1 MLFTIHLQMLQWACR
16 FGVWNFFTFAEE
28 MKHVIAFIELAD
40 KRSTIEKHLT
50 FFTIPFC
57 SIISFHYILAFS
69 ITAAYSM
76 YLNWNV
82 SINDSKILYLMISL
96 SIRYFAS
103 LFYEYN
109 WNVCLFNV
117 KLNDRINELYFTYSA
132 FDAVDRCVVCNL
144 HMIGLLNIFLI
155 FIDAREREREKV
167 KHEKMEIQ
175 AKIRIFYLF
184 ISIRQTPLGVGMR
197 LPKRLIKVTEPSF
210 FTWNVSHFNWMKF
223 FLPFGFR
230 NSSFNLDSIKKYPR
244 NVNHCENFGRVHLI
258 WK

>member
-1 MLFTIHLQMLQWACR
+1 MFSIHYSMLTIQYSQTEFVRGCGTKVDCENVFINGCDWNWINKSNDAVYDTFTNATVSLPIWRLK
-16 FGVWNFFTFAEE
+16 FFHICWRNEARDCVYRAGRQTE
-28 MKHVIAFIELAD
+28 
-40 KRSTIEKHLT
+40 HLT

-69 ITAAYSM
+69 IAAAYSM

-144 HMIGLLNIFLI
+144 HMIGLLNIFLN
-155 FIDAREREREKV
+155 FIDARQREIKSQTEK
-167 KHEKMEIQ
+167 KWKSKQKFEFFIC
-175 AKIRIFYLF
+175 LF
-184 ISIRQTPLGVGMR
+184 PSDGLRWMLGCVC
-197 LPKRLIKVTEPSF
+197 PK
-210 FTWNVSHFNWMKF
+210 
-223 FLPFGFR
+223 G
-230 NSSFNLDSIKKYPR
+230 
-244 NVNHCENFGRVHLI
+244 
-258 WK
+258 